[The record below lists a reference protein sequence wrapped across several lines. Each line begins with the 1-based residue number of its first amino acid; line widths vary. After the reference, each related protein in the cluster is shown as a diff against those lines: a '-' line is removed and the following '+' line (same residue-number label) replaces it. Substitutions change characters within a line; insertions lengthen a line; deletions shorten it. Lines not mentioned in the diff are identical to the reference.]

1 MQDRNFLQCSEMQH
15 VLSRNARPPSTPYVL
30 FIGIFL
36 FVVNEGKHNLEMRYS
51 ATHSSLIAINY
62 FTR

>member
-15 VLSRNARPPSTPYVL
+15 VLSRNARPPFTPYVL
-30 FIGIFL
+30 FIVL
-36 FVVNEGKHNLEMRYS
+36 FVVNEGKHDSKMRT